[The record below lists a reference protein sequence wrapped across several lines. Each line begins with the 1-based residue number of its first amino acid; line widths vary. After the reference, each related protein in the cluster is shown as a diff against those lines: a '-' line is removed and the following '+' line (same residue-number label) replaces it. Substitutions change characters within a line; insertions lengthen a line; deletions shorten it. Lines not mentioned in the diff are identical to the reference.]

1 MFEHRFLSA
10 TIYLASIAG
19 TMLFV
24 GGCAEVGRDAY
35 ERARVFE
42 RGASEAELTRAAGP
56 PTERLNTPSALCK
69 EAGASRELVYKV
81 SGRYL
86 GGWLADA
93 PMFAVAFCIDD
104 SSKIVETLMIDW

>member
-1 MFEHRFLSA
+1 VTFDHRFLAA
-10 TIYLASIAG
+10 TICLASIAG
-19 TMLFV
+19 TMLLV

-42 RGASEAELTRAAGP
+42 RGASEAEL
-56 PTERLNTPSALCK
+56 
-69 EAGASRELVYKV
+69 YKV
-81 SGRYL
+81 GGRYL